1 MDFTYSKRLVVF
13 YVLCLNEA
21 RTADSDPP
29 SANLE
34 DYGVLEAATY
44 LACYIAFRAIKQAGR
59 SPADERVENFDM
71 LAVYQAYAML
81 VYTYLTLPLGE
92 EGIEPDY
99 KTAALT
105 IARSL
110 FSELGNEEL
119 AEIIES
125 GSHKYQLI
133 GDAESEHWMNYRQ
146 DLEKVL
152 VAFVIAATDEEAP
165 FDKEELIPMLGALL
179 SMLCEAFA
187 SE

>member
-1 MDFTYSKRLVVF
+1 MDITYSKRLILL

-21 RTADSDPP
+21 RSADSEPP
-29 SANLE
+29 STSLE
-34 DYGVLEAATY
+34 DYDVIEAATY
-44 LACYIAFRAIKQAGR
+44 LACYIAFRAIKQAER
-59 SPADERVENFDM
+59 SPADERLENFDM

-81 VYTYLTLPLGE
+81 IYTYLTLPLAD
-92 EGIEPDY
+92 EGIEPEY
-99 KTAALT
+99 KTAAVT

-110 FSELGNEEL
+110 FSELENEEL

-146 DLEKVL
+146 DLEKAL
-152 VAFVIAATDEEAP
+152 IAFVIAATDEDAP
-165 FDKEELIPMLGALL
+165 FEKEALIPMLGALL